1 VTIPRAAEVRGRQ
14 LPGHQSPSLDAGFP
28 APAKYT
34 HKQESTLEPQQD
46 YVGSARLRE
55 LAAELNLLQAARL
68 IAWDNVIEAYKVAL
82 SGTANAASLDPAAA
96 LDVYRAARAKQAAAE
111 RAMLTYLVEASQAS
125 KAE

>member
-1 VTIPRAAEVRGRQ
+1 
-14 LPGHQSPSLDAGFP
+14 
-28 APAKYT
+28 
-34 HKQESTLEPQQD
+34 
-46 YVGSARLRE
+46 LRE